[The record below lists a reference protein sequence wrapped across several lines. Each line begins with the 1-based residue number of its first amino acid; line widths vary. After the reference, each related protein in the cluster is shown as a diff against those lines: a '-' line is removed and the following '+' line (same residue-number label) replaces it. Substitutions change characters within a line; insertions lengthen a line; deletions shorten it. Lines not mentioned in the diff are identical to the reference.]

1 MTGDKIKVHIIL
13 DPSDEAVVEVVKGF
27 AEVEV
32 VQWDYSFDTAFQW
45 TMQNEAQKIDVILAS
60 EYAQISQT
68 DNEGKTIPRDVA
80 LLRRVKDLRMMRPQA
95 KFLLLCDED
104 RDLPENRH
112 FLSNLVGYGI
122 YDFRTENTLTE
133 ESLYKM
139 ITGPKRDIAQVQ
151 KYLPENIESPSRPFV
166 KDTKEEEKEEI
177 RAIDIM
183 ARLAKLRGDQSKE
196 QKVEKRA
203 KVKHIIEKV
212 RPAVVSFLS
221 FSEDNGGASLL
232 AQQYAQMLAKKA
244 KVALV
249 EVPSTGIPRLG
260 FSTGMRSRRRT
271 VETAIQRIEDNED
284 IMNVLLA
291 PEEAVKLTPSYDSAI
306 TKKIKALPKDFYLLG
321 GRDDMLPH
329 VPVFNH
335 VKGTTLEKAPG
346 EIVNQLIFRHGF
358 DCVVFVLAVRLNVG
372 INFNALKVSN
382 YIYCMTDQHP
392 AHLSWLKQNINL
404 LVNQLGIPARNL
416 RLLLFPYY
424 DLNTIRLTD
433 LETAIG
439 HEFDYKIPDIR
450 QELLDMAWYKGEISN
465 PDASRTIAEMIFDAT
480 GYSLD
485 ELNAKEKK
493 TGFWGRFKKKKNKQ
507 TKQQQES
514 TQEEVKLSGSSGN

>member
-166 KDTKEEEKEEI
+166 IDTKEEEKEEI

-232 AQQYAQMLAKKA
+232 AQQYAQMQA
-244 KVALV
+244 
-249 EVPSTGIPRLG
+249 
-260 FSTGMRSRRRT
+260 
-271 VETAIQRIEDNED
+271 
-284 IMNVLLA
+284 
-291 PEEAVKLTPSYDSAI
+291 
-306 TKKIKALPKDFYLLG
+306 
-321 GRDDMLPH
+321 
-329 VPVFNH
+329 
-335 VKGTTLEKAPG
+335 
-346 EIVNQLIFRHGF
+346 
-358 DCVVFVLAVRLNVG
+358 
-372 INFNALKVSN
+372 
-382 YIYCMTDQHP
+382 
-392 AHLSWLKQNINL
+392 
-404 LVNQLGIPARNL
+404 
-416 RLLLFPYY
+416 
-424 DLNTIRLTD
+424 
-433 LETAIG
+433 
-439 HEFDYKIPDIR
+439 
-450 QELLDMAWYKGEISN
+450 
-465 PDASRTIAEMIFDAT
+465 
-480 GYSLD
+480 
-485 ELNAKEKK
+485 
-493 TGFWGRFKKKKNKQ
+493 
-507 TKQQQES
+507 
-514 TQEEVKLSGSSGN
+514 